1 MKKLIVVAL
10 LLCSVASFA
19 QYRPDV
25 RPGAPGLRREAPP
38 ADMVRPH
45 PDRQPPPGAEHYRS
59 PFALNFFSMSFP
71 WAEPLEIYGM
81 RLNLTVPFA
90 MAGHDAVHGFDLG
103 LSGEAR
109 YDVSGIAVNVFDNW
123 SETFTGIGISLVNAV
138 KELHGL
144 HIGLVNVAQGGR
156 GIQIGL
162 WNQSEF
168 MSSPIIG
175 VVR

>member
-19 QYRPDV
+19 HRRPNV
-25 RPGAPGLRREAPP
+25 RPGDPGLRREAPP

-45 PDRQPPPGAEHYRS
+45 PDRLPPPGAEHYRS
-59 PFALNFFSMSFP
+59 PFALNFFSLSFP
-71 WAEPLEIYGM
+71 WCEPLEIHGL
-81 RLNLTVPFA
+81 RLNLTMPFA
-90 MAGHDAVHGFDLG
+90 SAGHDVVCGFDLG
-103 LSGEAR
+103 LAGEAR
-109 YDVSGIAVNVFDNW
+109 YDVRGVAVNLFDNW
-123 SETFTGIGISLVNAV
+123 SETFAGIGISIVNAV
-138 KELHGL
+138 NELHGL

-168 MSSPIIG
+168 MSCPIIG